1 MKQIAKNLSFAG
13 MLLLAGFFASC
24 KDDED
29 PIKDLTV
36 RISPPP
42 HADEYVIEQGQHLE
56 IPFTVGEAKNAEL
69 TATASADKTE
79 YTVAA
84 TLSESDPGSGVITVT
99 APDLILSPVTVTV
112 TLKVDDSK
120 TQRSAT
126 GTVAVS
132 SKLIDGFTEITA
144 PANCYVA
151 APGALVKFP
160 ANIGNTTEKAVF
172 QTADLLWQDVAGMV
186 EQLIAAPEE
195 NCVYAVLKSGVS
207 GNAVV
212 AVKNADGAVVWS
224 YHLWVADFDPD
235 ANVMTWTDSESGTSY
250 KMMDR
255 YVGAVSNQPGSDLSN
270 GLFYQWGRKDPFG
283 SSNYEGKL
291 KAMYDMAGEE
301 VTRTVEPVSVTDNM
315 PNAILNPLTHY
326 SGVSGGNYSWLSNNK
341 GSADIDAISDYWGG
355 VTGVQT
361 KYDPCPAGWRVAP
374 SGAWYFYTDSNVTV
388 EKVFAEGVD
397 APANKDL
404 LGRYVSTD
412 GGTTKFWF
420 PAQGEVAHAGSY
432 GNGIGTNWPS
442 SKTWSSTVD
451 ADNFRVWATSISP
464 TTVSPKGGIGFGYEL
479 PVRCVKL

>member
-120 TQRSAT
+120 TKRSAT

-160 ANIGNTTEKAVF
+160 ANIGNTTEKAAF

-186 EQLIAAPEE
+186 EQLIAAS
-195 NCVYAVLKSGVS
+195 AVLKSGVS

-291 KAMYDMAGEE
+291 KAMYDMAGAE

>member
-120 TQRSAT
+120 TQRSVT

-160 ANIGNTTEKAVF
+160 ANIGNTTEKAAF

-291 KAMYDMAGEE
+291 KAMYDMAGAE

>member
-1 MKQIAKNLSFAG
+1 M
-13 MLLLAGFFASC
+13 
-24 KDDED
+24 
-29 PIKDLTV
+29 
-36 RISPPP
+36 
-42 HADEYVIEQGQHLE
+42 IEQGQHLE

-160 ANIGNTTEKAVF
+160 ANIGNTTEKAAF

-291 KAMYDMAGEE
+291 KAMYDMAGAE
-301 VTRTVEPVSVTDNM
+301 VTRTVEPVSVADNM

-326 SGVSGGNYSWLSNNK
+326 SGVSGGNYGWLSNNK
-341 GSADIDAISDYWGG
+341 GAADIDAISDYWGG

>member
-36 RISPPP
+36 R
-42 HADEYVIEQGQHLE
+42 IEQGQHLE

-160 ANIGNTTEKAVF
+160 ANIGNTTEKAAF

-291 KAMYDMAGEE
+291 KAMYDMAGAE

>member
-1 MKQIAKNLSFAG
+1 M
-13 MLLLAGFFASC
+13 
-24 KDDED
+24 
-29 PIKDLTV
+29 
-36 RISPPP
+36 
-42 HADEYVIEQGQHLE
+42 
-56 IPFTVGEAKNAEL
+56 
-69 TATASADKTE
+69 
-79 YTVAA
+79 
-84 TLSESDPGSGVITVT
+84 
-99 APDLILSPVTVTV
+99 
-112 TLKVDDSK
+112 
-120 TQRSAT
+120 
-126 GTVAVS
+126 
-132 SKLIDGFTEITA
+132 
-144 PANCYVA
+144 A

-160 ANIGNTTEKAVF
+160 ANIGNTTEKAAF

-186 EQLIAAPEE
+186 EQLIAASEE

-291 KAMYDMAGEE
+291 KAMYDMAGAE

>member
-36 RISPPP
+36 RISPPL
-42 HADEYVIEQGQHLE
+42 ADEYVIEQGQHLE

-112 TLKVDDSK
+112 TLQVDDSK

-160 ANIGNTTEKAVF
+160 ANIGNTTEKAAF

-291 KAMYDMAGEE
+291 KAMYDMAGAE

>member
-36 RISPPP
+36 RISPPL
-42 HADEYVIEQGQHLE
+42 ADEYVIEQGQHLE

-112 TLKVDDSK
+112 TLKVDDFK

-160 ANIGNTTEKAVF
+160 ANIGNTTEKAAF

-291 KAMYDMAGEE
+291 KAMYDMAGAE

>member
-36 RISPPP
+36 RISPPL
-42 HADEYVIEQGQHLE
+42 ADEYVIEQGQHLE

-160 ANIGNTTEKAVF
+160 ANIGNTTEKAAF

-291 KAMYDMAGEE
+291 KAMYDMAGAE
-301 VTRTVEPVSVTDNM
+301 VTRTVEPVSVADNM

-326 SGVSGGNYSWLSNNK
+326 SGVSGGNYGWLSNNK
-341 GSADIDAISDYWGG
+341 GAADIDAISDYWGG

>member
-120 TQRSAT
+120 TQRSAA
-126 GTVAVS
+126 GTVTVS

-160 ANIGNTTEKAVF
+160 ANIGNTTEKAAF

-212 AVKNADGAVVWS
+212 AVKNADGTVVWS

-291 KAMYDMAGEE
+291 KAMYDMAGAE
-301 VTRTVEPVSVTDNM
+301 VTRTVEPVSVADNM

>member
-1 MKQIAKNLSFAG
+1 
-13 MLLLAGFFASC
+13 
-24 KDDED
+24 
-29 PIKDLTV
+29 
-36 RISPPP
+36 
-42 HADEYVIEQGQHLE
+42 
-56 IPFTVGEAKNAEL
+56 
-69 TATASADKTE
+69 
-79 YTVAA
+79 
-84 TLSESDPGSGVITVT
+84 
-99 APDLILSPVTVTV
+99 
-112 TLKVDDSK
+112 
-120 TQRSAT
+120 
-126 GTVAVS
+126 
-132 SKLIDGFTEITA
+132 
-144 PANCYVA
+144 
-151 APGALVKFP
+151 
-160 ANIGNTTEKAVF
+160 
-172 QTADLLWQDVAGMV
+172 MV

-212 AVKNADGAVVWS
+212 AVKERRRSRRVE
-224 YHLWVADFDPD
+224 LPPWVADFDPD

-291 KAMYDMAGEE
+291 KAMYDMAGAE

-315 PNAILNPLTHY
+315 PNAIQNPLTHY

-361 KYDPCPAGWRVAP
+361 KIRPVSGGLARGAERCMVFLYRFQRHRRKSFRRRRGCSCQQGPAR
-374 SGAWYFYTDSNVTV
+374 T
-388 EKVFAEGVD
+388 
-397 APANKDL
+397 L
-404 LGRYVSTD
+404 CRTD

>member
-160 ANIGNTTEKAVF
+160 ANIGNTTEKAAF

-291 KAMYDMAGEE
+291 KAMYDMAGAE

>member
-1 MKQIAKNLSFAG
+1 MKQIAKNLSFVG

-36 RISPPP
+36 RISPPL
-42 HADEYVIEQGQHLE
+42 ADEYVIEQGQHLE

-120 TQRSAT
+120 TKRSAT

-160 ANIGNTTEKAVF
+160 ANIGNTTEKAAF

-283 SSNYEGKL
+283 TSNYEGKL
-291 KAMYDMAGEE
+291 KAMYDMAGVE
-301 VTRTVEPVSVTDNM
+301 VTRTVEPVSVADNM

-326 SGVSGGNYSWLSNNK
+326 SGVSGGNYGWLSNNK
-341 GSADIDAISDYWGG
+341 GAADIDAISDYWGG

>member
-1 MKQIAKNLSFAG
+1 MKQIAKNLSFVG

-36 RISPPP
+36 RISPPL
-42 HADEYVIEQGQHLE
+42 ADEYVIEQGQHLE

-160 ANIGNTTEKAVF
+160 ANIGNTTEKAAF

-291 KAMYDMAGEE
+291 KAMYDMAGAE

>member
-36 RISPPP
+36 RISPPL
-42 HADEYVIEQGQHLE
+42 ADEYVIEQGQHLE

-160 ANIGNTTEKAVF
+160 ANIGNTTEKAAF

-291 KAMYDMAGEE
+291 KAMYDMAGAE
-301 VTRTVEPVSVTDNM
+301 VTRTVEPVSVADNM

>member
-36 RISPPP
+36 RIFPPP

-160 ANIGNTTEKAVF
+160 ANIGNTTEKAAF

-255 YVGAVSNQPGSDLSN
+255 YVGAVSNQPGSDLSY

-291 KAMYDMAGEE
+291 KAMYDMAGAE

>member
-36 RISPPP
+36 RIFPPP

-160 ANIGNTTEKAVF
+160 ANIGNTTEKAAF

-291 KAMYDMAGEE
+291 KAMYDMAGAE

>member
-36 RISPPP
+36 RISPPL
-42 HADEYVIEQGQHLE
+42 ADEYVIEQGQHLE

-160 ANIGNTTEKAVF
+160 ANIGNTTEKAAF

-212 AVKNADGAVVWS
+212 AVKNADGTVVWS

-291 KAMYDMAGEE
+291 KAMYDMAGAE

-341 GSADIDAISDYWGG
+341 GSADIDVISDYWGG

>member
-13 MLLLAGFFASC
+13 MLLLTGFFASC

-36 RISPPP
+36 RISPPL
-42 HADEYVIEQGQHLE
+42 ADEYVIEQGQHLE

-160 ANIGNTTEKAVF
+160 ANIGNTTEKAAF

-291 KAMYDMAGEE
+291 KAMYDMAGAE
-301 VTRTVEPVSVTDNM
+301 VTRTVEPVSVADNM

>member
-36 RISPPP
+36 RIFPPP

-120 TQRSAT
+120 TKRSAT

-160 ANIGNTTEKAVF
+160 ANIGNTTEKAAF

-291 KAMYDMAGEE
+291 KAMYDMAGAE

>member
-120 TQRSAT
+120 TQRSVT

-224 YHLWVADFDPD
+224 YHLWVAGFDPD

-291 KAMYDMAGEE
+291 KAMYDMAGAE
-301 VTRTVEPVSVTDNM
+301 VTRTVEACAAEDNI
-315 PNAILNPLTHY
+315 PNSIANPLTHY
-326 SGVSGGNYSWLSNNK
+326 SGVSGGNYSWLTTVKANIATDVIK
-341 GSADIDAISDYWGG
+341 DLWGAESG
-355 VTGVQT
+355 TQT

-374 SGAWYFYTDSNVTV
+374 QAAWKFYNDANVTK
-388 EKVFAEGVD
+388 EIVFAAGVES
-397 APANKDL
+397 PANKDQ
-404 LGRYVSTD
+404 LGRYV
-412 GGTTKFWF
+412 
-420 PAQGEVAHAGSY
+420 
-432 GNGIGTNWPS
+432 
-442 SKTWSSTVD
+442 
-451 ADNFRVWATSISP
+451 
-464 TTVSPKGGIGFGYEL
+464 
-479 PVRCVKL
+479 

>member
-36 RISPPP
+36 RISPPL
-42 HADEYVIEQGQHLE
+42 ADEYVIEQGQHLE

-160 ANIGNTTEKAVF
+160 ANIGNTTEKAAF

-291 KAMYDMAGEE
+291 KAMYDMAGAE
-301 VTRTVEPVSVTDNM
+301 VTRTVEPVSVADNM

-326 SGVSGGNYSWLSNNK
+326 SGVSGGNYGWLSNNK
-341 GSADIDAISDYWGG
+341 GAADIDAISDYWGG

-442 SKTWSSTVD
+442 S
-451 ADNFRVWATSISP
+451 
-464 TTVSPKGGIGFGYEL
+464 
-479 PVRCVKL
+479 